1 MGAAYMDQ
9 QVNIQAETRKAFYS
23 LFSMTVSI
31 SHIDMISQ

>member
-23 LFSMTVSI
+23 LFSGMVPAPILT
-31 SHIDMISQ
+31 